1 MRRSTEHHVIVGGSA
16 AGIAAALSLRDH
28 GFPGRVTVIDADCE
42 LPYERPPLSKAIA
55 DAGMRFLVPIMPA
68 EVYAERDVELLLST
82 RVLALE
88 PARRLVV
95 LDDGRTLQAD
105 HVLLATGARA
115 LLPQLPGVS
124 LPGVLTLRDA
134 HDARELTDRLRRGGP
149 VVVVGG
155 GFIGLEVAAVAREAG
170 LDVTVVEQAPRPLER
185 PMGPDLAGRVTRL
198 HTCRGVRIRTGVSVL
213 EFTGG
218 GEVDGVRLTTGEVL
232 PASTVV
238 VGVGVRPD
246 TALAEHAGVAC
257 DHGVIVD
264 RQCRTSDPWILAAGD
279 VTRQPNPFLSAPGR
293 IEHWDNAQ
301 KQGAVAGAVMA
312 GAADREHTDLP
323 YFYSEQFGHTLQMYG
338 RFDTGDTF
346 VLREDATDASFLGF
360 WLRDG
365 RITAAAALDRP
376 KDLRTVR
383 PLIETG
389 APVTAAD
396 LSSPDT
402 NLRALAKSAKAFKP
416 LERSLASGT
425 GVG

>member
-1 MRRSTEHHVIVGGSA
+1 MRGSTEHHVIVGGSA
-16 AGIAAALSLRDH
+16 AGVAAALALRDH
-28 GFPGRVTVIDADCE
+28 GFAGKVTVVDAGTE
-42 LPYERPPLSKAIA
+42 LPYERPPLSKALT
-55 DAGMRFLVPIMPA
+55 GTESRFVVPIVPA
-68 EVYAERDVELLLST
+68 EVYAERDVDLLLGT
-82 RVLALE
+82 RVLAVE

-95 LDDGRTLQAD
+95 LDDGRALWAD
-105 HVLLATGARA
+105 RVLLATGATA
-115 LLPQLPGVS
+115 LLPEVPGVR
-124 LPGVLTLRDA
+124 LPGVLTLRDVR
-134 HDARELTDRLRRGGP
+134 DARELAGRLGRGGP

-170 LDVTVVEQAPRPLER
+170 AEVTVVEQAPRPLER
-185 PMGPDLAGRVTRL
+185 PLGPDLAGRVTGL
-198 HTCRGVRIRTGVSVL
+198 HTRRGVRVRTGVSVL
-213 EFTGG
+213 EFTGSG
-218 GEVDGVRLTTGEVL
+218 QVDGVRLATGEVL
-232 PASTVV
+232 PAATVV

-246 TALAEHAGVAC
+246 SGLAERAGVVC
-257 DHGVIVD
+257 DRGVVVD

-279 VTRQPNPFLSAPGR
+279 VTCQPNPHLPAPGR
-293 IEHWDNAQ
+293 VEHWDNAQ

-312 GAADREHTDLP
+312 GAADQEHTDLP

-338 RFDTGDTF
+338 RFADGDTF
-346 VLREDATDASFLGF
+346 VLREDATDTSFLGF

-389 APVTAAD
+389 APVVTAD

-416 LERSLASGT
+416 LERSLASGA
-425 GVG
+425 GAV